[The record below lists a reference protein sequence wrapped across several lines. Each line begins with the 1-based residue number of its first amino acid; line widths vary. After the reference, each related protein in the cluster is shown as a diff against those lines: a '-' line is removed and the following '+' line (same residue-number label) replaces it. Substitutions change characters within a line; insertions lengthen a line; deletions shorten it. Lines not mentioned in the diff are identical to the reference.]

1 MIDCKMKYSEFVSRY
16 SGQRLNSLVVFGD
29 PRQRHFGVLGF
40 LKGATRS

>member
-29 PRQRHFGVLGF
+29 LVRGTL
-40 LKGATRS
+40 AYWAS